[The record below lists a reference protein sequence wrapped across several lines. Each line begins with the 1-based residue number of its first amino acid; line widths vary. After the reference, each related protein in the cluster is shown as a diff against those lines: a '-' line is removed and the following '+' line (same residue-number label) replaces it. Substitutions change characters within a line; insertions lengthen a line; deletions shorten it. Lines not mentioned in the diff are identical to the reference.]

1 MNKKIKDTLSEMK
14 GTSPHIAVSTAQSAL
29 DISEILTKITDRQSL
44 NNDEINQVETA
55 FAIGRAYISYTLPLL
70 EPITYCSL
78 DEVRLVGKATF
89 EDLKKL
95 EYSTVSRL
103 NALKDLC
110 TMVSIVASDG
120 VHRSKAQDY
129 ILQFENI
136 CEDIKSEFHS
146 HLLGYRHPYQ

>member
-14 GTSPHIAVSTAQSAL
+14 GTSPNIAVSTAQSCL
-29 DISEILTKITDRQSL
+29 NISEILTKIIERQSL

-55 FAIGRAYISYTLPLL
+55 FAVGRAYISYTLPLL

-78 DEVRLVGKATF
+78 DDVKLVGKATF

-103 NALKDLC
+103 NTLRDLC
-110 TMVSIVASDG
+110 TMALHDVDRSD
-120 VHRSKAQDY
+120 VHHYMR
-129 ILQFENI
+129 QFEII
-136 CEDIKSEFHS
+136 CKDIESEFHS